1 MTATLDAPAPHASS
15 SARPTTSRHAGGAP
29 TGSGPNPPLA
39 GSPAAQP
46 RIDPVLVLPTL
57 IGALAVLAGSTALG
71 PLLEGTSW
79 VLPLVEVVGVVWLV
93 GVGARLLGVPAWGAA
108 LLEVLGL
115 VIALSALFATHAIGG
130 FLPGPAA
137 FRDAG
142 QLLHAAWTQILTSV
156 PPASSSTELSFLI
169 ALSVGASAVIVDV
182 LIALVRTPALIAL
195 PLLSLYSVPASIA
208 NELLP
213 WYSFVLPAALY
224 VLLLAVMSHAGWSA
238 DARAWSS
245 LAISGTMIAAVAI
258 IGSLLLADSIT
269 MVGTDGRLPHG
280 NHPGSEVGLNPF
292 ASLHGNLQS
301 STPVDTLVV
310 SGLDHPDY
318 LRTVAL
324 EKWTPD
330 QGFSIAT
337 LTADQ
342 QNVDGQ
348 LVGAPPATDDTET
361 VTVTPKPVYRDTFL
375 PIYQASQSVIGLT
388 GGWKYDANLQSL
400 FRDNKVIPAQYT
412 VTAAFPK
419 PTAAELETENVTSG
433 GILTS
438 TGALPAD
445 VVALAQTIVRQ
456 ANAQTPFDQALALQQ
471 YFTDPANGFSYSLE
485 VPTGNT
491 GSALLDF
498 LKNKKGYCEQYAAT
512 MAIMLRS
519 LDIPS
524 RVAVGFTQ
532 GEQQADG
539 SYLITSTDAHAWVE
553 VRFDGSGWVRFDP
566 TPTIDGQG
574 GQQGFVTESGAG
586 GSGSGGGT
594 GTADAGGTETSTST
608 PTQSLTGAGVTQGQK
623 IDGDQ
628 QTYSTGTGSGS
639 GGDVGHWLRIIGL
652 IIGPLLLIALLIAS
666 PALVRA
672 VRRRRRMRTAASG
685 GVDAA
690 AAAWS
695 EIEDTMVDHGFE
707 LNAAESA
714 RATANRLA
722 RTAHLSHTGRD
733 QLRTVVMTAERQWYS
748 IDPDGAAAVGSA
760 VDLAPGVR
768 AVADG
773 LDRVAPRRL
782 IDKLLPRSI
791 RLGRPSR

>member
-1 MTATLDAPAPHASS
+1 MEGSTAAP
-15 SARPTTSRHAGGAP
+15 
-29 TGSGPNPPLA
+29 
-39 GSPAAQP
+39 P
-46 RIDPVLVLPTL
+46 RVDPVLVLPTL
-57 IGALAVLAGSTALG
+57 IGALAVLAGSTALS

-79 VLPLVEVVGVVWLV
+79 VLPLIEVVGVVWLV

-115 VIALSALFATHAIGG
+115 LIALSALFATHAIGG

-137 FRDAG
+137 FGDAG
-142 QLLHAAWTQILTSV
+142 ALLHGAWTQIQISV
-156 PPASSSTELSFLI
+156 PPATSSTELSFLI

-182 LIALVRTPALIAL
+182 LIAVLRAPALIAL
-195 PLLSLYSVPASIA
+195 PLLSLYSIPASIA
-208 NELLP
+208 DALLP
-213 WYSFVLPAALY
+213 WYSFVLPALLY
-224 VLLLAVMSHAGWSA
+224 VLLLAVMGHAGWSA

-245 LAISGTMIAAVAI
+245 LAISGSIIAVVAVV
-258 IGSLLLADSIT
+258 GSLLLADSIT
-269 MVGTDGRLPHG
+269 AVGTDGRLPHG
-280 NHPGSEVGLNPF
+280 NHPGSQVGLNPF

-330 QGFSIAT
+330 QGFSIAS

-342 QNVDGQ
+342 QDVDGK
-348 LVGAPPATDDTET
+348 LSGAPPATGSTQT

-388 GGWKYDANLQSL
+388 GGWKYDADLQSL
-400 FRDNKVIPAQYT
+400 FRDNKVIPSQYT

-433 GILTS
+433 GILTA
-438 TGALPAD
+438 TGNLPAD

-456 ANAQTPFDQALALQQ
+456 ANAQTPFDQALALQN
-471 YFTDPANGFSYSLE
+471 YFTDPANGFTYSLS

-539 SYLITSTDAHAWVE
+539 SFVITSTDAHAWVE

-566 TPTIDGQG
+566 TPTINGQG
-574 GQQGFVTESGAG
+574 GQQGFVTGT
-586 GSGSGGGT
+586 GSGGGDSGT
-594 GTADAGGTETSTST
+594 GTSTATSNATDTSSAA
-608 PTQSLTGAGVTQGQK
+608 PTQPFTGSDIARGQK
-623 IDGDQ
+623 IDGDPQ
-628 QTYSTGTGSGS
+628 FNGAGTGSGS
-639 GGDVGHWLRIIGL
+639 GGGVGHWLGLVGL
-652 IIGPLLLIALLIAS
+652 IIGPLVLIALLIAT
-666 PALVRA
+666 PALIRA
-672 VRRRRRMRTAASG
+672 SRRRRRMRAAATG
-685 GVDAA
+685 GTDAA

-707 LNAAESA
+707 LNGAESA

-722 RTAHLSHTGRD
+722 RTAHLSTAGRE

-748 IDPDGAAAVGSA
+748 
-760 VDLAPGVR
+760 
-768 AVADG
+768 AD
-773 LDRVAPRRL
+773 PRR
-782 IDKLLPRSI
+782 R
-791 RLGRPSR
+791 RARRATG

>member
-1 MTATLDAPAPHASS
+1 M
-15 SARPTTSRHAGGAP
+15 
-29 TGSGPNPPLA
+29 
-39 GSPAAQP
+39 
-46 RIDPVLVLPTL
+46 LPTL
-57 IGALAVLAGSTALG
+57 IGALAVLAGSTAIS

-79 VLPLVEVVGVVWLV
+79 VLPLIEVVGVVWLV

-137 FRDAG
+137 FGDAG
-142 QLLHAAWTQILTSV
+142 TLLHGAWTQILTSV
-156 PPASSSTELSFLI
+156 PPATSSTELSFLI

-182 LIALVRTPALIAL
+182 LIAVVRAPALIAL
-195 PLLSLYSVPASIA
+195 PLLSLYSVPASVA
-208 NELLP
+208 DALLP
-213 WYSFVLPAALY
+213 WYSFVLPALLY

-245 LAISGTMIAAVAI
+245 LAISGSIIAVIAVV
-258 IGSLLLADSIT
+258 GSLVLADSIT
-269 MVGTDGRLPHG
+269 AVGTDGRLPHG
-280 NHPGSEVGLNPF
+280 NHPGSQIGLNPF

-301 STPVDTLVV
+301 TTPVDTLVV

-330 QGFSIAT
+330 EGFSIAS

-342 QNVDGQ
+342 QDVDGK
-348 LVGAPPATDDTET
+348 LSGAPPPTGGTQT

-388 GGWKYDANLQSL
+388 GGWKYDADLQSL
-400 FRDNKVIPAQYT
+400 FRDNKVIPSQYT

-433 GILTS
+433 GILTA
-438 TGALPAD
+438 TGTLPAD

-456 ANAQTPFDQALALQQ
+456 ANAQTPFDQALALQE
-471 YFTDPANGFSYSLE
+471 YFTDPANGFTYSLS

-553 VRFDGSGWVRFDP
+553 VRFDGSGWIRFDP
-566 TPTIDGQG
+566 TPTINGQG
-574 GQQGFVTESGAG
+574 GQQGFVT
-586 GSGSGGGT
+586 GSGTGGEDSGT
-594 GTADAGGTETSTST
+594 GTSTATSNATDTSNAE
-608 PTQSLTGAGVTQGQK
+608 PTVPFTGSDIGRGQK
-623 IDGDQ
+623 IDGDP
-628 QTYSTGTGSGS
+628 SFGAGTESGS
-639 GGDVGHWLRIIGL
+639 GGGVGHWLGLVGL
-652 IIGPLLLIALLIAS
+652 IILPLVLIALLIAA
-666 PALVRA
+666 PALIRA
-672 VRRRRRMRTAASG
+672 SRRRRRMRAAATG
-685 GVDAA
+685 GSDAA

-707 LNAAESA
+707 LNGAESA

-722 RTAHLSHTGRD
+722 RTAHLSTAGRE
-733 QLRTVVMTAERQWYS
+733 QLRMVVMTAERQWYS
-748 IDPDGAAAVGSA
+748 ADPSADGPGGPPG
-760 VDLAPGVR
+760 DLGPGVR
-768 AVADG
+768 AVSDG

-782 IDKLLPRSI
+782 IDKLLPRSV
-791 RLGRPSR
+791 RPGRAPR